1 MSSSAENARH
11 HERINIKPEVAA
23 VCNQSEELARFV
35 VEPQLCRVRI
45 YQWPT
50 DCTFSLNDDTC
61 LIDFVY

>member
-1 MSSSAENARH
+1 MAKLGGAMSSSAENARH

-45 YQWPT
+45 SGQ
-50 DCTFSLNDDTC
+50 
-61 LIDFVY
+61 LIVQLK